1 MKRDYCAG
9 LVRSQMAE
17 RSIVL
22 CAMGSTGAAWRAQK
36 APHLTYFVSDPMGM
50 ALPMSLGV
58 ALAQPD
64 RPVVLLDGDGDFS
77 TGVSAL
83 FAIADSAPPNLKIAV
98 FNNAKYESGGGQP
111 LPGAGRMSISVLAE
125 VPVSHGAK
133 TSARKPTRPR
143 PWRDGSNSL
152 RPHCWYSRS
161 MSKRRPIPLQVLGQR
176 RRTSLLHAAIA
187 SSTMIDRQ
195 EG

>member
-9 LVRSQMAE
+9 LIRAQMDE

-58 ALAQPD
+58 ALAQPG

-83 FAIADSAPPNLKIAV
+83 FAIAGSAPPNLKIAV

-111 LPGAGRMSISVLAE
+111 LPGADRMSL
-125 VPVSHGAK
+125 
-133 TSARKPTRPR
+133 
-143 PWRDGSNSL
+143 
-152 RPHCWYSRS
+152 
-161 MSKRRPIPLQVLGQR
+161 
-176 RRTSLLHAAIA
+176 SLLARGAGLSWSEDVSGEADAPEVVTRWLKQPTTALLVFAIDVQA
-187 SSTMIDRQ
+187 SPYPPPGPWSKGEERAFFMQQLRLQ
-195 EG
+195 Q